1 MTDPIALALRVA
13 SILDSHDVPYALGGS
28 LASTIFG
35 EPRGTVD
42 IDIAVRLEERHL
54 AELLAVLEM
63 EFYVPVEAAR
73 QAVELRTSFNLVD
86 GSGLKVDLFVL
97 GDDLLDRL
105 QLERRRRIA
114 VRQEPPEH
122 LWVTSPGDQILRKL
136 AWYRAGGHV
145 SERQWRDVVGLLRT
159 QQQALDIEDLTQT
172 ASLTGLGEMFAEA
185 LSEAQ
190 EGR

>member
-54 AELLAVLEM
+54 AELLEVLEM

-73 QAVELRTSFNLVD
+73 QAVELRTSFN
-86 GSGLKVDLFVL
+86 
-97 GDDLLDRL
+97 
-105 QLERRRRIA
+105 
-114 VRQEPPEH
+114 
-122 LWVTSPGDQILRKL
+122 
-136 AWYRAGGHV
+136 
-145 SERQWRDVVGLLRT
+145 
-159 QQQALDIEDLTQT
+159 IEDLIQT
-172 ASLTGLGEMFAEA
+172 ASLAGLGEMFAEA

-190 EGR
+190 DGR